1 MLKDYLITVL
11 GLICFIEGL
20 PWLAI
25 PDRWKRLTLMI
36 ISVDSRVARILGGLL
51 MVLGLLLVY
60 WGRTHGG

>member
-1 MLKDYLITVL
+1 MKGYLITVL

-36 ISVDSRVARILGGLL
+36 VSADTRTARVLGGIL

-60 WGRTHGG
+60 WGRKHGG